1 MRAEGCS
8 GSKRGTTSAITTMES
23 HRKGDLTEAV
33 VITELKRRAIPV
45 SIPFGDNER
54 YDLVLESPEDELLRV
69 QVKTG
74 WLSDGTIE
82 FHGKSQHTNSSG
94 NVYKGYDGD
103 VDYFLV
109 YCYELDVLYL
119 VGEEEFNSSMTL
131 RVEEPKR
138 ENRRIN
144 WAVDF
149 EFDAR
154 WPPHSGDDLAQ
165 ERNATIEAVIDQLSA
180 QNVPVARPVDEQ
192 RYRLVVRTSNR
203 DWVSVRVK
211 TGWLVDGRIEYNHES
226 LPEDITYLAIYVHET
241 ETLYLVSRDEFD
253 SSITLRVAEPE
264 RDYEHINWAADYEF
278 PSNKP

>member
-1 MRAEGCS
+1 
-8 GSKRGTTSAITTMES
+8 MES
-23 HRKGDLTEAV
+23 HRKGDLTEAI
-33 VITELKRRAIPV
+33 VIAELKRRAIPV
-45 SIPFGDNER
+45 SMPFGDNER
-54 YDLVLESPEDELLRV
+54 YDLVLESPNGELLRA

-74 WLSDGTIE
+74 WLSDGTIQ

-109 YCYELDVLYL
+109 YCYEPDNLYL
-119 VGEEEFNSSMTL
+119 VGEEEFDSSMTL
-131 RVEEPKR
+131 RVEEPKL

-149 EFDAR
+149 EFDGR
-154 WPPHSGDDLAQ
+154 WPPHPDDDLNQ
-165 ERNATIEAVIDQLSA
+165 GRNTTMEAVIDQLAA

-192 RYRLVVRTSNR
+192 QYKLVVGTSNR

-211 TGWLVDGRIEYNHES
+211 TGWLMDGRIEYNHES
-226 LPEDITYLAIYVHET
+226 LSEEIAYLAIYVHET

-253 SSITLRVAEPE
+253 SSIALRVAELE
-264 RDYEHINWAADYEF
+264 RDPAHVNWAADYEF
-278 PSNKP
+278 PSNEPW